1 MIVVLLAPAAIV
13 PVVVPPSEPVPEATE
28 RETFDAV
35 VTLLAVPQGSV
46 DVTVTEKV
54 VVLAVGVATTSL
66 VGAPRVTV
74 KVALVPAARAGV
86 PLVWVAVR
94 ETPASATE

>member
-28 RETFDAV
+28 REMFDAV
-35 VTLLAVPQGSV
+35 VTLLAVPHGSV
-46 DVTVTEKV
+46 DVTVTEKLE
-54 VVLAVGVATTSL
+54 VLAVGVATTSL

-86 PLVWVAVR
+86 PLVWVAVN
-94 ETPASATE
+94 ETPAWASE